1 MDPATIEAVKARII
15 SKFPRASADFST
27 IMDSEIETW
36 IAELADAFPF
46 WFLTMYPGTSMQ
58 NLFPFTTVD
67 LTHPAPIAGRWI
79 DVGWLIVQPGVSVYD
94 IYAPLEDSEAANP
107 TWWHPVKVN
116 MVDYIYEFTNNGQFI
131 SSLPIPEYEDCLAF
145 ISYKK
150 TARPQQVTWRSDEAK
165 SQLVFS
171 PTPDKYYIYAV
182 QFSIK
187 NPPNYVDGLVTR
199 NRFLTNAP
207 GAVMAKGMLEAA
219 RFFDE
224 AQLVDKWES
233 VLYGQPLGT
242 EGISNVGA
250 VGGILGRLKKE
261 TIRRGY
267 QAREQVQSYRSMAL
281 ATGSNLG
288 MSQSR
293 FRFGNYRYRS
303 GRWW

>member
-1 MDPATIEAVKARII
+1 MDPATIEAVKARVIT
-15 SKFPRASADFST
+15 KFPRASADFSAV
-27 IMDSEIETW
+27 MDSEIETW

-46 WFLTMYPGTSMQ
+46 WFLTMFPGTAMQ
-58 NLFPFTTVD
+58 NLFPVTTVS
-67 LTHPAPIAGRWI
+67 LTSPPPIVGRWV
-79 DVGWLIVQPGVSVYD
+79 DTGWLVVQPGVSVYD
-94 IYAPLEDSEAANP
+94 IYAPLEDAEATNP
-107 TWWHPVKVN
+107 TWWAPAKVN
-116 MVDYIYEFTNNGQFI
+116 MVDYVYEFTNNGQFV
-131 SSLPIPEYEDCLAF
+131 SSLPIPEYEDCLTY

-150 TARPQQVTWRSDEAK
+150 TARPQQVTWRSDETK

-182 QFSIK
+182 QFSLK
-187 NPPNYVDGLVTR
+187 NPPNYVDGAVHR
-199 NRFLTNAP
+199 NRFLTHAP
-207 GAVMAKGMLEAA
+207 GAVQAKCMLEAA

-224 AQLVDKWES
+224 AQQVEKWES

-242 EGISNVGA
+242 EGISNIGA
-250 VGGILGRLKKE
+250 VGGILGRLKKD
-261 TIRRGY
+261 TIRRSY

-293 FRFGNYRYRS
+293 ARFGNYRYNR